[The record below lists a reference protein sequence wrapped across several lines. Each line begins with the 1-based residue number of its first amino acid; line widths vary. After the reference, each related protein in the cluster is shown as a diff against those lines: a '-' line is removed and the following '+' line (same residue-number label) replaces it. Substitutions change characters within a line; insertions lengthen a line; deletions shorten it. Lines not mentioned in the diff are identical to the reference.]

1 MQNICEIA
9 WVNNKTLGYENWL
22 PQHAQ
27 NIIAVKNFCSKM
39 KNFNILT
46 QKWNKLMKIT
56 LSAQFYEK
64 GFKSNTPTQCNS
76 RSLSHPPSPTLVDN
90 ESNRK
95 SFWNWCASKKKLLKY
110 LHINFQIWF
119 PKYNFKNPKYIKNI
133 EVCSLRTPALALSHY
148 E

>member
-1 MQNICEIA
+1 MKSGKIGLWKMGSDILLHKMSVTFLKCNIKSLKKWQMRHTLKRLETYDFGKFKCKQMQNICEIA

-39 KNFNILT
+39 KNFYILT

-64 GFKSNTPTQCNS
+64 GFT
-76 RSLSHPPSPTLVDN
+76 
-90 ESNRK
+90 
-95 SFWNWCASKKKLLKY
+95 
-110 LHINFQIWF
+110 
-119 PKYNFKNPKYIKNI
+119 YIDTTR
-133 EVCSLRTPALALSHY
+133 VHFT
-148 E
+148 

>member
-1 MQNICEIA
+1 MDIIIEIVKPYSQNLSKVNHKFNIVWIEWFGQFQCKQMQNICEIA
-9 WVNNKTLGYENWL
+9 WVNNKTLGNENWL

-95 SFWNWCASKKKLLKY
+95 SFWNRRASKK
-110 LHINFQIWF
+110 N
-119 PKYNFKNPKYIKNI
+119 
-133 EVCSLRTPALALSHY
+133 C
-148 E
+148 